1 MHRKASDIQSYND
14 LMLAYQELLNLGYDS
29 LIHKNTD
36 AEVKFAV
43 EAMALKAGLSLSAII
58 QLGTVYNELNVSYQM
73 LSRYPWHGTRISK
86 IEHLE
91 LTWFLFQNLCYKFK
105 EKVKLCF
112 NSQKLACA
120 SLKLEQPN
128 WIKDELRIIERKF
141 SKEIQDRG
149 NSVHSWTVRD
159 PSLEVLAT
167 ASFLDEIR
175 LMGVE
180 FEIPTGLEDVDKHY
194 RRSKEFLK
202 WRASSSIKVAESTLI
217 NILEKKSVK
226 PIDVVLRLKQLISAA
241 NNGEFRK

>member
-1 MHRKASDIQSYND
+1 
-14 LMLAYQELLNLGYDS
+14 MLAFPELFSLGYDS
-29 LIHKNTD
+29 LINKDID
-36 AEVKFAV
+36 AEVKFTV
-43 EAMALKAGLSLSAII
+43 EDMALKVALSLSAIN
-58 QLGTVYNELNVSYQM
+58 QLGNVYNELNVSYRM

-105 EKVKLCF
+105 EKLKLCF
-112 NSQKLACA
+112 NSQKSACA
-120 SLKLEQPN
+120 LLKLEQPN
-128 WIKDELRIIERKF
+128 WIRDELRIIERKF

-167 ASFLDEIR
+167 ASLFDEIR
-175 LMGVE
+175 LMGEE
-180 FEIPTGLEDVDKHY
+180 FEIPVGLEDVDKHY

-217 NILEKKSVK
+217 NILENKSVK
-226 PIDVVLRLKQLISAA
+226 PIDVVLRLKQIISAV